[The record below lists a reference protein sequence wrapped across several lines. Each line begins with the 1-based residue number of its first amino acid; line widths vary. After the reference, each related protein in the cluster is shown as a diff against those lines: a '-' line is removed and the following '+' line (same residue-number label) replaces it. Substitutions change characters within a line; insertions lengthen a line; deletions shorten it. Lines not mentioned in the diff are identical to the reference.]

1 MLVKELTR
9 CVYVAKTPEMEDYMV
24 AKSWFVTCIGDVSAP
39 PSSAAAETVIHRT
52 NVHAASVLSPYS
64 KLHFFPGLPLRT
76 IAWTVSSELLGF
88 CFYFSPY
95 FFASVPCARL
105 SWPSRQLF
113 STRWYTVP
121 YRIVFTSFPSEGVL
135 MCGGAK
141 GSGLRSRG
149 SGFNSRSRSGCV
161 PTLDKLF
168 TEEHP
173 MQKIVS
179 DQIVVFWGKSKGMRS
194 SCDGV

>member
-1 MLVKELTR
+1 MSLRRRRWKITWLPSR
-9 CVYVAKTPEMEDYMV
+9 D
-24 AKSWFVTCIGDVSAP
+24 SWRVSAMFRRRRP
-39 PSSAAAETVIHRT
+39 VRRPKQLFIGQTFTLPQFYHRT
-52 NVHAASVLSPYS
+52 VNFTSS
-64 KLHFFPGLPLRT
+64 PGLPLRT